1 KTYLPGFRYTG
12 LNDPSIFFDDNHKR
26 MIQNY
31 RNGFMRLAV
40 HYRSEGNNAAVIKT
54 LDDMNKKLPY
64 EILGIDNGL
73 LFEISNLYFA
83 SGAKEKYKEIVVQ
96 VERQALEDLERNPSD
111 VSSYYNPYRILI
123 DTYESLNEYDKLL
136 GIWEKLEVMFP
147 NDPTVKTNIQRYRQ
161 MLTQP
166 DTLSPQ

>member
-1 KTYLPGFRYTG
+1 
-12 LNDPSIFFDDNHKR
+12 

-40 HYRSEGNNAAVIKT
+40 HYRGEGNNAAVIKT
-54 LDDMNKKLPY
+54 LDDMNEKLPPS
-64 EILGIDNGL
+64 ILKIDNGL
-73 LFEISNLYFA
+73 LFEIANLYFI
-83 SGAKEKYKEIVVQ
+83 SGAVDKYKEIILG
-96 VERQALEDLERNPSD
+96 VEKRALEDLERNPSD

-123 DTYESLNEYDKLL
+123 DTYENLQEYDKLL

-147 NDPTVKTNIQRYRQ
+147 NDPTVKANIQRYRQ

-166 DTLSPQ
+166 DTLSP